1 MWPIYANHHC
11 GWMQIWF
18 VRNLSFHHA
27 TLQPAT
33 KTGEKEGEIWGRCND
48 TSPTDVFLSADKF
61 PCSSTKTNRNLSVAA
76 FLKTNPGSLGQ
87 PAVGEVRRC
96 LWHLRLASSSH
107 HWGKAWSSPWGW
119 AWWRCG
125 GIQRAGAVLQPAL
138 DRALG
143 ITTSRCPS
151 PARGGL
157 RALNVQPL
165 NVTFKWS
172 VCFCP
177 PAFKLTTGFFSAR
190 VFEWWNPWTA
200 LSWNW
205 ICLSSSIQSETIGIH
220 RKQFCP
226 FLSCDLTKSWTLSQP
241 SNPVVE
247 NYPWVLT
254 CSSAWNCFSL

>member
-96 LWHLRLASSSH
+96 LCHLRLASSSH

-119 AWWRCG
+119 GLWRCG
-125 GIQRAGAVLQPAL
+125 GKERAGAVLQPAL

-151 PARGGL
+151 PAKGGL
-157 RALNVQPL
+157 RATSQRDIQVIRLL
-165 NVTFKWS
+165 
-172 VCFCP
+172 
-177 PAFKLTTGFFSAR
+177 
-190 VFEWWNPWTA
+190 
-200 LSWNW
+200 
-205 ICLSSSIQSETIGIH
+205 LSSSLQAHNGLLL
-220 RKQFCP
+220 CP
-226 FLSCDLTKSWTLSQP
+226 CIWMVKSLDCSVLELNLSF
-241 SNPVVE
+241 VVYSKRD
-247 NYPWVLT
+247 NRY
-254 CSSAWNCFSL
+254 S